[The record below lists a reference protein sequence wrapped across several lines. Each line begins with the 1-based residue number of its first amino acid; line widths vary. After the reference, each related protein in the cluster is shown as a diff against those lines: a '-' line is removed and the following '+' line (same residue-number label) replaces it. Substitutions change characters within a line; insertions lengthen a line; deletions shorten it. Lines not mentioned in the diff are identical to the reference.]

1 MAQDSIAYG
10 ESLLADVRKRNDD
23 IARRAKKDEERGQWK
38 ALAVKIGMDVADDV
52 FAEKQNTL
60 LNSES
65 ALKAKLGTTRALDF
79 GTRYTQAQTEA
90 QEFEGGEDAYW
101 IAQAAPQVENYLKT
115 QYPEGSYNNS
125 AYNLYANQ
133 LATKYGQELKAQHKG
148 GYDLTQKFFAA
159 GGQDKDA
166 YVNAVKAS
174 QPSTTFKGI
183 SNWIGKSTGLLDA
196 DLNNNTEKLLETAG
210 ALTEYKEAYSQTKD
224 APLSAFLAQEGLMG
238 SVDLGVPAPQIGTP
252 LTVKNDFGGEEIVI
266 PVTDPLN
273 KTVTMVS
280 ADSNGTF
287 SLDTPEARGT
297 RKNFDSIADS
307 IHSGKAPTLMSAG
320 TDAIANLDA
329 ETNEKLAEAIKDRI
343 DMPTSSGLYAD
354 AVKNQNKRVHAQAGA
369 IVYTATKLEDW
380 ATITEAKLIAAE
392 MVSSAHINGTQ
403 QRALAGSGLKNP
415 YHTMFAV
422 NSAIDKGKIN
432 SFDSLAILGSMDNV
446 VNMYNAYAT
455 ETKPNR
461 ERIDALLEAN
471 NYFGDKVGGG
481 DLFKQIHTTVKAT
494 FEKGDKGTDANLGRM
509 YVELYGNKKTEG
521 STDEITTEE
530 APQVID
536 IASLPIPA
544 GANERGVLSANSRR
558 QITAYK
564 KLMELDKKIKAR
576 NEKIAY
582 FSEEDTY
589 NKGAIINIS
598 KALEK
603 EQNRF
608 NNLYANYKNK
618 YGSTEE

>member
-90 QEFEGGEDAYW
+90 QEFAGGEDAYW
-101 IAQAAPQVENYLKT
+101 IAQAAPQVENYLRT
-115 QYPEGSYNNS
+115 QYSEGTYNKS

-238 SVDLGVPAPQIGTP
+238 NVDLGVPTAEVGTP

-273 KTVTMVS
+273 KTVTMVK
-280 ADSNGTF
+280 ADSNGIF

-297 RKNFDSIADS
+297 RKNFDSISDS

-329 ETNEKLAEAIKDRI
+329 ETNEKLTEAIKDRI

-415 YHTMFAV
+415 YHTMFA
-422 NSAIDKGKIN
+422 IN
-432 SFDSLAILGSMDNV
+432 SVIDSEKMGVTDAISKLGSDENLMNL
-446 VNMYNAYAT
+446 YNAYRT
-455 ETKPNR
+455 ETIPAR
-461 ERIDALLEAN
+461 ESIDAQLKAT
-471 NYFGDKVGGG
+471 NYFEGRVGPLFMQLHETIKSVVDKGIEGTEENLVREHAN
-481 DLFKQIHTTVKAT
+481 LFKSKTAPDKPEPEVAVLDSSIDDIMSTLTAPPATPKGRRNLRQEDNQRRKQRLDYMGVVKANKELQRVLSFDQSALT
-494 FEKGDKGTDANLGRM
+494 VGAYQKLLNKAQKDFEKQAAM
-509 YVELYGNKKTEG
+509 
-521 STDEITTEE
+521 
-530 APQVID
+530 
-536 IASLPIPA
+536 
-544 GANERGVLSANSRR
+544 
-558 QITAYK
+558 YK
-564 KLMELDKKIKAR
+564 KMYD
-576 NEKIAY
+576 
-582 FSEEDTY
+582 
-589 NKGAIINIS
+589 
-598 KALEK
+598 
-603 EQNRF
+603 
-608 NNLYANYKNK
+608 
-618 YGSTEE
+618 